1 MMRSCLLV
9 IAALSLAACS
19 PSPTKKD
26 AKLYAAGEKATI
38 GLLTYSVVDAAYL
51 PLLGDDPANPRTPRN
66 RFVVVDVSVTN
77 GGSSDTN
84 IPPMTLID
92 DSGQTYPELGDG
104 AGVPR
109 WLGVVRKVGNAQTE
123 SGQVLFDAPAK
134 HYRLRITEELDDDVS
149 IDIPFTLIHEEMHD
163 MKALPDSDSTI
174 TIPKK

>member
-1 MMRSCLLV
+1 MRRSLTL

-19 PSPTKKD
+19 PSTAKKD
-26 AKLYAAGEKATI
+26 AKIYASGEKATV
-38 GLLTYSVVDAAYL
+38 GPLTYSVVDTAYM
-51 PLLGDDPANPRTPRN
+51 PLLGDDPSNQRTPVN

-77 GGSSDTN
+77 GGNADAN

-92 DSGQTYPELGDG
+92 DSGKTYPELGDG

-109 WLGVVRKVGNAQTE
+109 WLGVVRNVGNAQTE

-134 HYRLRITEELDDDVS
+134 HYRLRLTGELDDDVS

-163 MKALPDSDSTI
+163 MKAVPDSDPTI